1 MENVCFELSG
11 KMYTLPPPSVC
22 VRVILDFDKPGG
34 PVSWVLERFHIR
46 VRVCVR
52 VFVIGKS
59 SP

>member
-34 PVSWVLERFHIR
+34 DRFPGFWSVFIF
-46 VRVCVR
+46 VCACVCNR
-52 VFVIGKS
+52 QK
-59 SP
+59 